1 MINKFE
7 ITKNNER
14 IVLSND
20 LIKLT
25 IKLSNKKEIHAIKE
39 LLANVHPGD
48 LADLLTFLNS
58 EQRTFLLE
66 NLDENV
72 YTSVLAEIDDSILDE
87 TIKSLDKKEV
97 AKAISDMET
106 NDAVS
111 LIESLEPVD
120 QQKILNEVS
129 DEDREIFQESLNY
142 PEDSAGRRMQ
152 KEYVALPSFWTVGQT
167 IDYLREEINLPNDFL
182 EIFVVDPMNK
192 PLGNIPV
199 SRVLRSSKNKFL
211 SKIMQDNP
219 ILIPAIM
226 DQEEVAYEFEKYSLV
241 SAGVIDELGKLIGR
255 ITADDVVWVLQE
267 EAEEDILLLGGV
279 SETEANQNILQ
290 SVRKRFIW
298 LFLNLLTAILASIV
312 ISLFDASIEKMVAL
326 AVLMPIIASMGGNAG
341 TQTLTLTIRS
351 LATRELIDSNRSKI
365 LNKEIGI
372 SFLNG
377 IIFSIITG
385 LLSYIWF
392 RDLNLSLIVGTAIIV
407 NIFSA
412 GIFGFIIPYALNS
425 MKIDPAIASS
435 VFVTTVTDVV
445 GFFCFL
451 GLASIFLN

>member
-1 MINKFE
+1 
-7 ITKNNER
+7 
-14 IVLSND
+14 
-20 LIKLT
+20 
-25 IKLSNKKEIHAIKE
+25 
-39 LLANVHPGD
+39 
-48 LADLLTFLNS
+48 
-58 EQRTFLLE
+58 
-66 NLDENV
+66 
-72 YTSVLAEIDDSILDE
+72 
-87 TIKSLDKKEV
+87 
-97 AKAISDMET
+97 
-106 NDAVS
+106 
-111 LIESLEPVD
+111 
-120 QQKILNEVS
+120 
-129 DEDREIFQESLNY
+129 
-142 PEDSAGRRMQ
+142 MQ

-167 IDYLREEINLPNDFL
+167 IDYLREEIDLPNDFL

>member
-167 IDYLREEINLPNDFL
+167 IDYLREEIDLPNDFL
-182 EIFVVDPMNK
+182 
-192 PLGNIPV
+192 
-199 SRVLRSSKNKFL
+199 
-211 SKIMQDNP
+211 
-219 ILIPAIM
+219 
-226 DQEEVAYEFEKYSLV
+226 
-241 SAGVIDELGKLIGR
+241 
-255 ITADDVVWVLQE
+255 
-267 EAEEDILLLGGV
+267 
-279 SETEANQNILQ
+279 
-290 SVRKRFIW
+290 
-298 LFLNLLTAILASIV
+298 
-312 ISLFDASIEKMVAL
+312 
-326 AVLMPIIASMGGNAG
+326 
-341 TQTLTLTIRS
+341 
-351 LATRELIDSNRSKI
+351 
-365 LNKEIGI
+365 
-372 SFLNG
+372 
-377 IIFSIITG
+377 
-385 LLSYIWF
+385 
-392 RDLNLSLIVGTAIIV
+392 
-407 NIFSA
+407 
-412 GIFGFIIPYALNS
+412 
-425 MKIDPAIASS
+425 
-435 VFVTTVTDVV
+435 
-445 GFFCFL
+445 
-451 GLASIFLN
+451 